1 MQHPAH
7 LQAKAR
13 YTEWLSGYQVIVSQV
28 LRTYGD
34 GKFAH
39 PAGAEQRREA

>member
-1 MQHPAH
+1 MSHPVH

-13 YTEWLSGYQVIVSQV
+13 YSEWLSGYQVIVSQV

-34 GKFAH
+34 GALPH
-39 PAGAEQRREA
+39 PAKAL